1 MALRLTVLSDQR
13 APLGPRGS
21 IVFGVGGGSIGRAH
35 DNDWVLPDPQRYL
48 SAHHARVRF
57 NNSTYHLLDTSTNG
71 VFINE
76 RTTALGRRGSYV
88 LRDGDRL
95 RLGEYLI
102 AVSID
107 DEAAETADT
116 PMPAASS
123 RPAHETASIAANG
136 SAANETLDLEEDL
149 GELWLQP
156 GPTEDAALLAFDK
169 NGQQIGP
176 ERALSSTRR
185 ERRPGAGSGASGGAA
200 SAGIE
205 AFCRGAGVDP
215 AAFSGEAR
223 SRALQLAGSLL
234 REAVLG
240 LKGLVLAQREMRDGH
255 QIGVG
260 REDTQR
266 IGLTGL
272 SVEDLLRQLLHGH
285 DTHELDAVQWVRDT
299 LASIRRHDLAL
310 VRAQRTALAEF
321 LARLDPEAL
330 ARNGAAQPGAITDRD
345 VAALVERFRGIASM
359 PPGRLPHLYAEAF
372 ARVFA
377 EQFKG
382 GQDS

>member
-1 MALRLTVLSDQR
+1 MALKLTVLSDQR

-176 ERALSSTRR
+176 ER
-185 ERRPGAGSGASGGAA
+185 AA

>member
-1 MALRLTVLSDQR
+1 
-13 APLGPRGS
+13 
-21 IVFGVGGGSIGRAH
+21 
-35 DNDWVLPDPQRYL
+35 
-48 SAHHARVRF
+48 
-57 NNSTYHLLDTSTNG
+57 
-71 VFINE
+71 
-76 RTTALGRRGSYV
+76 
-88 LRDGDRL
+88 
-95 RLGEYLI
+95 
-102 AVSID
+102 
-107 DEAAETADT
+107 
-116 PMPAASS
+116 
-123 RPAHETASIAANG
+123 
-136 SAANETLDLEEDL
+136 
-149 GELWLQP
+149 
-156 GPTEDAALLAFDK
+156 
-169 NGQQIGP
+169 
-176 ERALSSTRR
+176 
-185 ERRPGAGSGASGGAA
+185 
-200 SAGIE
+200 
-205 AFCRGAGVDP
+205 
-215 AAFSGEAR
+215 
-223 SRALQLAGSLL
+223 LQLAGSLL

>member
-1 MALRLTVLSDQR
+1 MALKLTVLSDQR

-35 DNDWVLPDPQRYL
+35 DNDWVLPDPERYL

-57 NNSTYHLLDTSTNG
+57 SNGAFHLLDTSSNG

-76 RTTALGRRGSYV
+76 RATALGRRGSYL

-107 DEAAETADT
+107 DEVAEIAESA
-116 PMPAASS
+116 PGAPS
-123 RPAHETASIAANG
+123 AANG
-136 SAANETLDLEEDL
+136 AAANETMDMDVDLVDL
-149 GELWLQP
+149 LQP
-156 GPTEDAALLAFDK
+156 GSSEDAALP
-169 NGQQIGP
+169 GG
-176 ERALSSTRR
+176 ERRRATRR
-185 ERRPGAGSGASGGAA
+185 RAA
-200 SAGIE
+200 SSGFE

-215 AAFSGEAR
+215 AAFSAEAQLR
-223 SRALQLAGSLL
+223 VLQLAGSLL

-240 LKGLVLAQREMRDGH
+240 LKGLVLAQREMRAGH

-260 REDTQR
+260 REDMQR

-272 SVEDLLRQLLHGH
+272 SVEDLLRQLMHGH
-285 DTHELDAVQWVRDT
+285 DKHELDAVQWVRDT
-299 LASIRRHDLAL
+299 LASIRSHDVAL
-310 VRAQRTALAEF
+310 VRAQRAALAEF
-321 LARLDPEAL
+321 LARLDPEVL
-330 ARNGAAQPGAITDRD
+330 ARNDAAHPGAVTERD
-345 VAALVERFRGIASM
+345 LAALVERFRGIVSM

-377 EQFKG
+377 EQFKLG
-382 GQDS
+382 SDS

>member
-1 MALRLTVLSDQR
+1 MALKLTVLSDQR

-35 DNDWVLPDPQRYL
+35 DNDWVLPDPERYL

-57 NNSTYHLLDTSTNG
+57 SNGAFHLLDTSSNG

-76 RTTALGRRGSYV
+76 RTTALGRRGSYL

-107 DEAAETADT
+107 DEAAETA
-116 PMPAASS
+116 
-123 RPAHETASIAANG
+123 ETAPNAPNAANG
-136 SAANETLDLEEDL
+136 AAANETIDMEADL
-149 GELWLQP
+149 GDLLQLGPSPTSRIDAVEVLLQP
-156 GPTEDAALLAFDK
+156 GLTEDAGLP
-169 NGQQIGP
+169 GP
-176 ERALSSTRR
+176 EREASSSRR
-185 ERRPGAGSGASGGAA
+185 ERRPGARSGAA
-200 SAGIE
+200 SAAFE

-215 AAFSGEAR
+215 TAFSGEAQA
-223 SRALQLAGSLL
+223 RALQLAGSLL

-240 LKGLVLAQREMRDGH
+240 LKGLVLAQREMRTGH

-260 REDTQR
+260 REDMQR

-272 SVEDLLRQLLHGH
+272 SVEDLLRQLINGH
-285 DTHELDAVQWVRDT
+285 DKHELDAVQWVRDT
-299 LASIRRHDLAL
+299 LASIRSHDAAL
-310 VRAQRTALAEF
+310 VRAQRAALAEF
-321 LARLDPEAL
+321 LARLDPEVL
-330 ARNGAAQPGAITDRD
+330 ARNDAAHSGAVTERD
-345 VAALVERFRGIASM
+345 LAALVERFRGIASM

-377 EQFKG
+377 EQFKLG
-382 GQDS
+382 PDS

>member
-1 MALRLTVLSDQR
+1 MALKLTVLTDQR

-57 NNSTYHLLDTSTNG
+57 SNGAFHLLDTSSNG

-76 RTTALGRRGSYV
+76 RTTALGRRGSYL

-107 DEAAETADT
+107 DEAAETA
-116 PMPAASS
+116 
-123 RPAHETASIAANG
+123 ETAPIAANG
-136 SAANETLDLEEDL
+136 AAANETIDMEADL
-149 GELWLQP
+149 GDLLQLGPSPTGRIDAVEMLLQP
-156 GPTEDAALLAFDK
+156 GLTEDATLLP
-169 NGQQIGP
+169 GP
-176 ERALSSTRR
+176 ERELSSSRR
-185 ERRPGAGSGASGGAA
+185 ERRPGARSDAA
-200 SAGIE
+200 SAGFE

-215 AAFSGEAR
+215 TAFSAEAQ

-234 REAVLG
+234 REALLG
-240 LKGLVLAQREMRDGH
+240 LKGLVLAQREMRTGH
-255 QIGVG
+255 QISVG
-260 REDTQR
+260 REDMQR

-272 SVEDLLRQLLHGH
+272 SVEDLLRQLMHGH
-285 DTHELDAVQWVRDT
+285 DKHELDAVQWVRDT
-299 LASIRRHDLAL
+299 LASIRRHDVAL
-310 VRAQRTALAEF
+310 VRALRAALAEF
-321 LARLDPEAL
+321 LARLDPEML
-330 ARNGAAQPGAITDRD
+330 ARNDAAHPGAVTERD
-345 VAALVERFRGIASM
+345 LAALVERFRGIASM

-377 EQFKG
+377 EQFKV

>member
-1 MALRLTVLSDQR
+1 MALKLTVLSDQR

-35 DNDWVLPDPQRYL
+35 DNDWVLPDPERYL

-57 NNSTYHLLDTSTNG
+57 SNGAFHLLDTSSNG

-76 RTTALGRRGSYV
+76 RTTALGRRGSYL

-107 DEAAETADT
+107 DEVAETAASAPST
-116 PMPAASS
+116 PS
-123 RPAHETASIAANG
+123 AANG
-136 SAANETLDLEEDL
+136 AAANETIDME
-149 GELWLQP
+149 
-156 GPTEDAALLAFDK
+156 GPSEDAALP
-169 NGQQIGP
+169 GG
-176 ERALSSTRR
+176 ERRRATRR
-185 ERRPGAGSGASGGAA
+185 RAA
-200 SAGIE
+200 SSGFE
-205 AFCRGAGVDP
+205 AFCRGAGVDA
-215 AAFSGEAR
+215 AAFSAEAQ
-223 SRALQLAGSLL
+223 SRVLQLAGSLL

-240 LKGLVLAQREMRDGH
+240 LKGLVLAQREMRAAH

-260 REDTQR
+260 REDMQR

-272 SVEDLLRQLLHGH
+272 SVEDLLRQLMHGH
-285 DTHELDAVQWVRDT
+285 DKHELDAVQWVRDT
-299 LASIRRHDLAL
+299 LASIRSHDVAL
-310 VRAQRTALAEF
+310 VRAQRAALAEF